1 MIDLV
6 RADLEWVAEYWPDLL
21 QARLPLATARPR
33 RPNSLP
39 PTLRAVRDA
48 EARLER
54 LERSGLAPGQSPAP
68 VDVDVLQTALDLL
81 VQADDL
87 AAAVAEHTGL
97 PALAP
102 PRFGELDARPYLR
115 YAAEH
120 LPESLAEWAAP
131 ITRRMVE
138 HVADVLGMTYDGQ
151 TLAIVC
157 PWCRGVTPETPA
169 GGAHTW
175 RVRILPGDQVA
186 IVCESGTCEPPLRE
200 VGTWW
205 RGRPCWRMEEWERLA
220 RLVQVG

>member
-1 MIDLV
+1 MRVSPTLALGLV
-6 RADLEWVAEYWPDLL
+6 GPIATRSRARVGPMATVMSTSSRKPPPVA
-21 QARLPLATARPR
+21 ATATVVDD
-33 RPNSLP
+33 P
-39 PTLRAVRDA
+39 PEICGT
-48 EARLER
+48 
-54 LERSGLAPGQSPAP
+54 P
-68 VDVDVLQTALDLL
+68 
-81 VQADDL
+81 

-102 PRFGELDARPYLR
+102 PRFGELDARPHLR

-131 ITRRMVE
+131 ITRRMVQR
-138 HVADVLGMTYDGQ
+138 VADVLGMTYDGQ

-205 RGRPCWRMEEWERLA
+205 QGCPCWPLGECERLA
-220 RLVQVG
+220 RLVEVG